1 MIVVEP
7 VGYFCIPG
15 SCSTMS
21 CVVFPVMT
29 HSLTGLTRKEN
40 GMLTRPLNIKTD
52 TSHLPG
58 PVLLL
63 LSSDVNMANLQLV
76 EGLRPHA
83 IHIEQIPWQ
92 YPAAAQGA
100 WTTSVIRPSC
110 QPPADSSVPYLKLQI
125 TPHLTPSTCPSLQLH

>member
-40 GMLTRPLNIKTD
+40 GMFD
-52 TSHLPG
+52 
-58 PVLLL
+58 
-63 LSSDVNMANLQLV
+63 
-76 EGLRPHA
+76 
-83 IHIEQIPWQ
+83 
-92 YPAAAQGA
+92 AAAKYQDRHFTFT
-100 WTTSVIRPSC
+100 WPRFVVVV
-110 QPPADSSVPYLKLQI
+110 Q
-125 TPHLTPSTCPSLQLH
+125 